1 MNSKIKTAV
10 KALVSTMFFIVL
22 MTNAATAQEKDKAT
36 EGAKVVTTQMK
47 SQLALNDSQYTKVM
61 DVNKTFLQ
69 KAAEAEKG
77 TTNATEKAKKIKM
90 FTDERD
96 SKLKSVL
103 TETQYKTYTA
113 NKAAYGK
120 KFREFYQ

>member
-1 MNSKIKTAV
+1 MIKRMNSAMKVVAAFMMVVFFTTAV
-10 KALVSTMFFIVL
+10 
-22 MTNAATAQEKDKAT
+22 TAQEKEKAT

-47 SQLALNDSQYTKVM
+47 AQLALNDSQYTKVM

-77 TTNATEKAKKIKM
+77 TTNPTEKAKKIKAV
-90 FTDERD
+90 TDERD
-96 SKLKSVL
+96 TKLKSVL

-113 NKAAYGK
+113 NKANYGK
-120 KFREFYQ
+120 KFREYYQ

>member
-1 MNSKIKTAV
+1 MIKRMNSAMKMFAAFI
-10 KALVSTMFFIVL
+10 LVVL
-22 MTNAATAQEKDKAT
+22 FTTAATAQEKDKAT

-77 TTNATEKAKKIKM
+77 TTNATEKAKKIK
-90 FTDERD
+90 TVTEERD
-96 SKLKSVL
+96 TKLKSVL